1 MRARDL
7 KLNGIDPD
15 EYLKKA
21 RILFEEM
28 GLQQDLVQLDKIID
42 S

>member
-1 MRARDL
+1 MRAKDL
-7 KLNGIDPD
+7 KLYGIDPD

-28 GLQQDLVQLDKIID
+28 SLQQDLDKLDKIID